1 MSKKKSIWKPL
12 FLSLLLVSFMVLARI
27 FDLGG
32 RVDELRE
39 WIISLGTWGPLVYL
53 MIYIAAVVLAVPGT
67 VISILAGVLF
77 GSFLGVI
84 LVSVGS
90 TLGASLAFIL
100 ARFIAREQITARF
113 AQSDKFQRLDRMT
126 QEQGAIIVAIT
137 RLIPLFPFN
146 LLNYGFGLTRVS
158 FWTYVFWSWLCMLP
172 WTILFVVGADT
183 FTQALSQGQVPWPLI
198 FILLVTVVIIALLV
212 RLARKKLSVEGGSF
226 PND

>member
-1 MSKKKSIWKPL
+1 
-12 FLSLLLVSFMVLARI
+12 MVLARV

-39 WIISLGTWGPLVYL
+39 WIVSLGTWGPLVYL
-53 MIYIAAVVLAVPGT
+53 LIYIAAVVLAVPGT
-67 VISILAGVLF
+67 VITILAGVLF
-77 GSFLGVI
+77 GSFLGVM
-84 LVSVGS
+84 LVSLGS
-90 TLGASLAFIL
+90 TFGASLAFIL
-100 ARFIAREQITARF
+100 ARFIAREPIAARF

-126 QEQGAIIVAIT
+126 QEHGAIVVAIT

-146 LLNYGFGLTRVS
+146 LLNYGFGLTRVP

-183 FTQALSQGQVPWPLI
+183 FTQALSNGQVPWSLLLI
-198 FILLVTVVIIALLV
+198 LIVTVVIIALLV
-212 RLARKKLSVEGGSF
+212 RQARKKLSAEGGSF

>member
-1 MSKKKSIWKPL
+1 
-12 FLSLLLVSFMVLARI
+12 MVLARV

-84 LVSVGS
+84 LVSLGS
-90 TLGASLAFIL
+90 MLGASLAFIL

-126 QEQGAIIVAIT
+126 QDHGAIIVAIT

-198 FILLVTVVIIALLV
+198 FILIVTVVIIALLV
-212 RLARKKLSVEGGSF
+212 RLARKKLSAEGGSF